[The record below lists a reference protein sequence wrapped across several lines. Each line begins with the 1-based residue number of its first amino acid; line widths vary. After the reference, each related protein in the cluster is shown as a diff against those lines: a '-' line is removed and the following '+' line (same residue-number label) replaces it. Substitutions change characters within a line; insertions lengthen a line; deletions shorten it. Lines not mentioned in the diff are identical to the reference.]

1 MVYMA
6 AVYTFLFIVYTEK
19 KKKRN
24 KTGHLDSAIQKS
36 SHEIWCFWI
45 HKVFAGRF

>member
-6 AVYTFLFIVYTEK
+6 AVYTLFIVYTEE
-19 KKKRN
+19 KKRN
-24 KTGHLDSAIQKS
+24 KTGHLDSAIQKF